1 MDLSSLPLS
10 PKQIRSIAESARH
23 RISLWSGAVRSG
35 KTIASLVAFL
45 IAIAAAPSSGL
56 VLIVGRSLQTIERN
70 ILDPLQDPALFGPLA
85 RHVQHTRGATTA
97 VILGRVVHLI
107 GASDA
112 RAEGRLRGL
121 TACLALADE
130 LTLLPEAFLNQLLGR
145 LSVPGSRL
153 LGTTN
158 PDSPTHWLKQNYL
171 DRAHELDLGHW
182 HFTLDDNPSL
192 DPAYVTALKAEYGPG
207 TLWYDRFILGL
218 WKAAEGA
225 VYGMFDESRHV
236 VDILPTIQTWFALG
250 IDYGTQNPLHAVL
263 VGLGVDGRL
272 YVGSEWRY
280 DGRRSMLPLTD
291 LEYSERLRGWLA
303 SLRPPGSHMAGVH
316 PQYVVVDPSAA
327 SFIQQLHRDRL
338 TPVVA
343 ENAVLDGIR
352 TVSSLLAS
360 GKLLIHRSCTELI
373 REIQGYVW
381 DPKAA
386 LLGEDKPLKSTNADH
401 GLDALRYALQTT
413 ESLWRRQ
420 IEEVA

>member
-1 MDLSSLPLS
+1 MDLAGLPLS
-10 PKQIRSIAESARH
+10 PKQIRSIARSQNH
-23 RISLWSGAVRSG
+23 RFSIWSGAVRSG

-45 IAIAAAPSSGL
+45 IAMAQAPSSGL

-70 ILDPLQDPALFGPLA
+70 ILDPLQDYALFGALA
-85 RHVQHTRGATTA
+85 NQVQHTRGATTA
-97 VILGRVVHLI
+97 TILGRTVHLI
-107 GASDA
+107 GASDS

-130 LTLLPEAFLNQLLGR
+130 MTLLPEEFLNQLLAR
-145 LSVPGSRL
+145 LSVPGARA

-158 PDSPTHWLKQNYL
+158 PDSPSHWLKRKYL
-171 DRAHELDLGHW
+171 DRARELDLGHW
-182 HFTLDDNPSL
+182 HFTLDDNPVL
-192 DPAYVTALKAEYGPG
+192 EDAYKDALKAEYGVG

-236 VDILPTIQTWFALG
+236 VDIVPAIQQYISLG
-250 IDYGTQNPLHAVL
+250 VDYGTQNPLHAVL
-263 VGLGVDGRL
+263 IGQGVDGRL
-272 YVGSEWRY
+272 YVTSEWRH
-280 DGRRSMLPLTD
+280 DGRATMHSLTD
-291 LEYSERLRGWLA
+291 MEYSERLRDWLA
-303 SLRPPGSHMAGVH
+303 SLRPPGSHTTGVH
-316 PQYVVVDPSAA
+316 PKYIVVDPSAA
-327 SFIQQLHRDRL
+327 SFITQLHRDRMY
-338 TPVVA
+338 PVPA
-343 ENAVLDGIR
+343 KNAVLDGIR
-352 TVSSLLAS
+352 MVSSLLAS
-360 GKLLIHRSCTELI
+360 DKLLIHRSCTELI

-401 GLDALRYALQTT
+401 GLDALRYGLVTT